1 MNRNN
6 LTTEIEFIRNNRI
19 ANEVVLIDG
28 PPRAGKSMLGPVL
41 GSFERVEIERMEPF
55 FDSLPVLYN
64 FNKITKD
71 AAVTLIRREIDVRLY
86 DSMIS
91 RMINFRF
98 KDRTSP
104 FYTKNVFKYIKRMFL
119 KDGDSV
125 LERIKKEK
133 PVFQVMTHD
142 MLQILDLYLE
152 AFGDGLRVI
161 EMVRHPV
168 DLVYSNHNRG
178 LGTDLGKNPRFWQL
192 AIKSDEDDIPYY
204 AFGWESE
211 FLKETPINRVIKIVY
226 RLSKQVRNEYDKL
239 PESTKKQVI
248 LIPYEKFV
256 ISPYKYIE
264 EIENFIAIKRTASTA
279 KILRKLKLPNRIN
292 LTKRES
298 KLKFIEGSA
307 SKECLQILCDLSV
320 EYENRY
326 LDIS

>member
-6 LTTEIEFIRNNRI
+6 IATEIEFIRNNRI

-28 PPRAGKSMLGPVL
+28 PVRGGKSMLGPVL

-55 FDSLPVLYN
+55 FDSLPVLYS

-71 AAVTLIRREIDVRLY
+71 AAVTMLRKEIDVRLY

-104 FYTKNVFKYIKRMFL
+104 FFNKNIFKYIKRMFFE
-119 KDGDSV
+119 DGNSV

-133 PVFQVMTHD
+133 PIFQVMTHD

-152 AFGDGLRVI
+152 AFGKGLRVI

-178 LGTDLGKNPRFWQL
+178 LGTSIGKNPRFWQL
-192 AIKSDEDDIPYY
+192 AIKSEEDDIPYY
-204 AFGWESE
+204 ASGWESE
-211 FLKETPINRVIKIVY
+211 FLKETPLNRVIKIVCQ
-226 RLSKQVRNEYDKL
+226 LVKQVRDEYDKL
-239 PESTKKQVI
+239 PETRKKQVI
-248 LIPYEKFV
+248 IVPYEKFL

-264 EIENFIAIKRTASTA
+264 KIESFIDTKRTKSTA
-279 KILRKLKLPNRIN
+279 KILKKLKLPNEIDPNNR
-292 LTKRES
+292 KS
-298 KLKFIEGSA
+298 KLKSIEESA
-307 SKECLQILCDLSV
+307 SEECLQILFDLSK
-320 EYENRY
+320 EYEDRY
-326 LDIS
+326 LKFS